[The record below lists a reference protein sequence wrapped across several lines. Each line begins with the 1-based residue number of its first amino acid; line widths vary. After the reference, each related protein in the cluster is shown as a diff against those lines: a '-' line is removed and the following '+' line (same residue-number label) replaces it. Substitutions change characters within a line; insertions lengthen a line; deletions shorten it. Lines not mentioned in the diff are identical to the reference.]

1 MLFLEKRKRGPVRL
15 NIALFT
21 FNLQAFVSHKTS
33 KSEVWSLIKFIYFLY
48 PPWGKANNKTAKH
61 WAHPLTFGSTDF
73 ISTAETGVRLLQPQ
87 FYHGRLCI
95 SFWLEVK
102 GSGGAEKWRGLLKAR
117 AAFLRCSG
125 EHPSSYFTQ
134 VGAHRSQSWCTS
146 SAVKKS
152 QRQAA
157 KTAGWKQR
165 VTKHCFKGMR
175 REHLISP
182 SLGAFVCLL
191 QRAREACGCSRQ
203 HYCQIVGW
211 LDSWGNYSDAAA
223 GLKQLWWADTNIHS
237 DEPSR
242 HGSGPCPR

>member
-21 FNLQAFVSHKTS
+21 FNLQAFVSHKTF

-157 KTAGWKQR
+157 KTAGWEWQNIALKEWEENTSSVHLWER
-165 VTKHCFKGMR
+165 LYACC
-175 REHLISP
+175 REPERLAAAVGSTIVR
-182 SLGAFVCLL
+182 SLADLTVEAITVMLL
-191 QRAREACGCSRQ
+191 Q
-203 HYCQIVGW
+203 V
-211 LDSWGNYSDAAA
+211 
-223 GLKQLWWADTNIHS
+223 
-237 DEPSR
+237 
-242 HGSGPCPR
+242 